1 MRPRDASARFS
12 LAGIYVSTGQTPKA
26 LELLEQ
32 VVADE
37 PKYLEAQVLLATVYY
52 RLQRR
57 EDGDRVR
64 TVIERLNAERQAK
77 QPGPKP

>member
-1 MRPRDASARFS
+1 M
-12 LAGIYVSTGQTPKA
+12 
-26 LELLEQ
+26 
-32 VVADE
+32 ADE

-77 QPGPKP
+77 QPGAKP